1 MRIFLFIALLTSTC
15 FVQAQNNVV
24 DEIKAN
30 IVRPEAEAHLR
41 FLAADEMKG
50 RDAGSPELDIA
61 ANYIKT
67 QFRMLNISP
76 APGTNDYFQAVNLVK
91 HSPPSKGTG
100 IIGKDEYVLKDNLLL
115 LDGGSFKW
123 NGEMVY
129 VGYGSVEDLTAID
142 VKGKVVLALAG
153 ARDADNIN
161 KIYAASLEKFA
172 RLKRAGATAVVEL
185 LVFNQVPWSALI
197 NAFHKSKWSIM
208 EGESST
214 PLIWLKPKN
223 MKELSLKHGQKIK
236 GKFDVEGSGGKVIPG
251 KNVAG
256 LIPGTDPA
264 LKDEYIVIT
273 AHYDH
278 VGVDKTAEK
287 GDSIFNG
294 ARDNAT
300 GTVALIQTAKFL
312 SKHPGKR
319 SVILLAVTCE
329 EKGLLGSQWYVRHP
343 LVPLKQTVLNV
354 NCDGVGYNDKTRV
367 TSISLGRTNMDEVLS
382 SAAAEFGFSLGGDP
396 DPREGFYERSDQ
408 VSFAREGVP
417 AIKLQPGLEKMDED
431 IFKYYHKQ
439 ADEVSSMDLDYIT
452 RFYQTFVYAVYLLSN
467 DARKPAWVK
476 GDKFEEAGRK
486 LYE

>member
-1 MRIFLFIALLTSTC
+1 MRVIFVIALLISC
-15 FVQAQNNVV
+15 FAAQSQTNVIE
-24 DEIKAN
+24 EIKAA

-67 QFRMLNISP
+67 QFRMLGIAP
-76 APGTNDYFQAVNLVK
+76 APGTNDYFQPVSLVK
-91 HSPPSKGTG
+91 YSPPSKASALL
-100 IIGKDEYVLKDNLLL
+100 GKDDYVLKDNLLVL
-115 LDGGSFKW
+115 EGGALKW
-123 NGEMVY
+123 SGELVY
-129 VGYGSVEDLTAID
+129 VGYGSVEDMETID

-153 ARDADNIN
+153 ARDAETIN
-161 KIYAASLEKFA
+161 KIYAASLDKFA
-172 RLKRAGATAVVEL
+172 RLKRAGAVAVVEL
-185 LVFNQVPWSALI
+185 LLFNQVPWSALV
-197 NAFHKSKWSIM
+197 NAFNKGKWSIQ
-208 EGESST
+208 EGESSA
-214 PLIWLKPKN
+214 PLIWLKPRN
-223 MKELSLKHGQKIK
+223 VKELSLKPGQRLK
-236 GKFDVEGSGGKVIPG
+236 GKFDIEGAGGKAIAG
-251 KNVAG
+251 KNVAAI
-256 LIPGTDPA
+256 IPGTDPA
-264 LKDEYIVIT
+264 LKEEYIVVT

-278 VGVDKTAEK
+278 VGIDKTVQK

-312 SKHPGKR
+312 SRHPGKR

-343 LVPLKQTVLNV
+343 LVPLRQTVLNV
-354 NCDGVGYNDKTRV
+354 NCDGVGYNDITRV
-367 TSISLGRTNMDEVLS
+367 TSISFGRTNMDDILS
-382 SAAAEFGFSLGGDP
+382 TAASAFGFSLGGDP

-431 IFKYYHKQ
+431 IFKYYHKL

-452 RFYQTFVYAVYLLSN
+452 KFYQTFVYATYLLAT

-476 GDKFEEAGRK
+476 GDKFEEAARK